1 MLLTSLLFSTDT
13 NLNIMRL
20 IYSLTG
26 SLPLLDA
33 TFTARA
39 AAAGIVNSIWDIGS
53 AFLSSNGYAVGD
65 RRLRSGSNLS
75 ESSVT
80 SNSNSDRGDRGDMV
94 EEKSPS
100 GFDQR
105 SRHQLVTNSKV
116 MTADKEKDRDRVQG
130 CSGALD
136 RDAEGVKKDR
146 GCEAA
151 IKGRLEFAHRNPL
164 SVAHTVVPSSR
175 VGVASAS
182 APCTDMLKGFS
193 DLSDSRDSP
202 VNDPAAQFQQQLQW
216 GGAVTNGHISTA
228 ESSSNSSSS
237 SSHYSAIANVNA
249 NVQVPL
255 DDMGSLCQVGVHGVS
270 RGSHKDYRAECPIA
284 STFNMT
290 LALAPTPAGGEP
302 LDSLEGSLQQL
313 LKMLGAAGCV
323 GESVPD
329 MHFECYAL
337 HTHTN
342 IPSDCPYAL
351 IFPLTYLS
359 L

>member
-1 MLLTSLLFSTDT
+1 MLLLTSLVFSSDT
-13 NLNIMRL
+13 ILNIMRL
-20 IYSLTG
+20 ISFLTA

-39 AAAGIVNSIWDIGS
+39 AAAGIVNSIWDLGS
-53 AFLSSNGYAVGD
+53 AFLSSNGYAMGD

-80 SNSNSDRGDRGDMV
+80 SNSNSDRGDRV
-94 EEKSPS
+94 EEKSSS

-105 SRHQLVTNSKV
+105 SRHHLVTNGKV
-116 MTADKEKDRDRVQG
+116 MTADKDKEKDREKDRDRVQG

-136 RDAEGVKKDR
+136 RDAEGFKKDR
-146 GCEAA
+146 GCEATTE
-151 IKGRLEFAHRNPL
+151 GRLEFAHRNPL

-182 APCTDMLKGFS
+182 APCTDVLKGFS
-193 DLSDSRDSP
+193 NLSDSRGSP
-202 VNDPAAQFQQQLQW
+202 VNDPAAQYQQQLQW
-216 GGAVTNGHISTA
+216 GGPVTNGHISTA
-228 ESSSNSSSS
+228 EPSSSSS
-237 SSHYSAIANVNA
+237 SSHYSASANA
-249 NVQVPL
+249 NANFQAL
-255 DDMGSLCQVGVHGVS
+255 SDDMGALCQVGIHGVS
-270 RGSHKDYRAECPIA
+270 RGSRKDYRAECPVA
-284 STFNMT
+284 SNFNMT

-337 HTHTN
+337 HTHST
-342 IPSDCPYAL
+342 S
-351 IFPLTYLS
+351 PLTAHTLS
-359 L
+359 SSL

>member
-1 MLLTSLLFSTDT
+1 
-13 NLNIMRL
+13 
-20 IYSLTG
+20 
-26 SLPLLDA
+26 
-33 TFTARA
+33 
-39 AAAGIVNSIWDIGS
+39 VNSIWDLGS

-80 SNSNSDRGDRGDMV
+80 SNNNSDRG

-105 SRHQLVTNSKV
+105 SKHQSITNGKV
-116 MTADKEKDRDRVQG
+116 MTADKEKDRVQG
-130 CSGALD
+130 CSGALE
-136 RDAEGVKKDR
+136 RDTDGVKKDR

-151 IKGRLEFAHRNPL
+151 TKGRLEFAHRNPL

-175 VGVASAS
+175 VGGASAS
-182 APCTDMLKGFS
+182 APCTDILKGFS
-193 DLSDSRDSP
+193 DLSDSRGSP
-202 VNDPAAQFQQQLQW
+202 VNDPSAQYQQQQQQW
-216 GGAVTNGHISTA
+216 GGPVTNCHISTS
-228 ESSSNSSSS
+228 EPTSSDSSSS
-237 SSHYSAIANVNA
+237 GHYSASASANA
-249 NVQVPL
+249 QAPS
-255 DDMGSLCQVGVHGVS
+255 DDMGGLCQVAGHGVL
-270 RGSHKDYRAECPIA
+270 RGLHKDFRAECPIA

-323 GESVPD
+323 GESVKSAIICLSPLKTSTS
-329 MHFECYAL
+329 HATRCTPILTA
-337 HTHTN
+337 
-342 IPSDCPYAL
+342 
-351 IFPLTYLS
+351 PLTAPMPSSS